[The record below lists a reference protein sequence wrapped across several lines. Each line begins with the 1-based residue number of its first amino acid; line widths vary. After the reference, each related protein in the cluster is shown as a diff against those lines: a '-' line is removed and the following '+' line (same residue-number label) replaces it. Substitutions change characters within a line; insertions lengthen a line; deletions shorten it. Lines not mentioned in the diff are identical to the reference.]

1 MIYSGDFLKRYQQPP
16 RLFTS
21 FSKVPTSPRN
31 SGCRTVSFNLTR
43 SPVPISFSVLTT
55 LIWAN
60 LSSHTNHELFQAI
73 ERLWLTACPETVYQ
87 QSMTKECQFCGGKCG
102 RVCRGLG
109 FPRAVA
115 EPVAAACLPS
125 AGRTVGSIP
134 ATGAKVNDRDN
145 RSGTRK
151 APKSPGR
158 PADSRDV
165 GAVDGKDKPSSA
177 GTLNRSELARR
188 TLPRR
193 RESMPENVESRDQ
206 GRVDPSPPPKP
217 KRKAA
222 AFNKIAA
229 GLTEA
234 LAFAKGESTGAVVHK
249 TKTGRHLVEDRDKT
263 IESQKPWIAAGM
275 CRATWYSRRK
285 AKRGEQ

>member
-1 MIYSGDFLKRYQQPP
+1 MEAPKCKSCGERHWHPPCPTKSSSGGVESRHA
-16 RLFTS
+16 S
-21 FSKVPTSPRN
+21 
-31 SGCRTVSFNLTR
+31 
-43 SPVPISFSVLTT
+43 
-55 LIWAN
+55 
-60 LSSHTNHELFQAI
+60 
-73 ERLWLTACPETVYQ
+73 
-87 QSMTKECQFCGGKCG
+87 
-102 RVCRGLG
+102 
-109 FPRAVA
+109 
-115 EPVAAACLPS
+115 EPLPS
-125 AGRTVGSIP
+125 LRRKPSVPSKAVLKAGVASSP
-134 ATGAKVNDRDN
+134 LEAKVNDRDN
-145 RSGTRK
+145 RSGARK

-193 RESMPENVESRDQ
+193 RESMPDNVESRDQ

-229 GLTEA
+229 GLTVA